1 MAKPKKK
8 TDKRTF
14 TTEAGLEVNLKP
26 ISIYEMQAVE
36 EAIKSEYMR
45 KGELIEPPLYEV
57 EVAGGGTQKHTL
69 TADTLVKEGDEVETA
84 KRQLD
89 WSLYQ
94 EALDRMQKEISQ
106 IQTMIMLDGIDVEL
120 PEPGSQW
127 EKRCKRLHIPIPED
141 EDERM
146 TFYKMSYILRTPT
159 DLIGVQAE
167 IMQLS
172 SGGAISDERKEAA
185 KALFQRQLQ
194 EEPEGRTG

>member
-8 TDKRTF
+8 TDNHTY
-14 TTEAGLEVNLKP
+14 TTEAGMVLHLKP

-36 EAIKSEYMR
+36 EAIKSDYMR
-45 KGELIEPPLYEV
+45 KGELIEPPMYEV
-57 EVAGGGTQKHTL
+57 EVAGGGTQKHVL
-69 TADTLVKEGDEVETA
+69 TADTLIKEGDEVETA

-89 WSLYQ
+89 WQLYQ
-94 EALDRMQKEISQ
+94 DALNRMQKEVSQ
-106 IQTMIMLDGIDVEL
+106 IQTMLMLEGIDIEL
-120 PEPGSQW
+120 PEPGSAW

-141 EDERM
+141 EDERL
-146 TFYKMSYILRTPT
+146 TFYKMSYVLRTPT
-159 DLIGVQAE
+159 DLINAQAE

-194 EEPEGRTG
+194 EEPEG

>member
-8 TDKRTF
+8 TDNHTY
-14 TTEAGLEVNLKP
+14 TTEAGLVLHLKS

-36 EAIKSEYMR
+36 EAIKTDYMR
-45 KGELIEPPLYEV
+45 KGELVEPPMYEV

-69 TADTLVKEGDEVETA
+69 TAETLIKEGDEVETA
-84 KRQLD
+84 KRKLD
-89 WSLYQ
+89 WQLYQ
-94 EALDRMQKEISQ
+94 DALDRMNKEVSQ
-106 IQTMIMLDGIDVEL
+106 IQTMLMLEGIDVEL
-120 PEPGSQW
+120 PEPGSVW

-146 TFYKMSYILRTPT
+146 EFYKMSYVLRTTT

-185 KALFQRQLQ
+185 KALFQRKLQ
-194 EEPEGRTG
+194 EEPEG